1 MSFELTFSFHPFILV
16 GRGNTIWAKSHW
28 QDIIVD
34 NTMNSFLAQN
44 YTCTISHHRIIPIHI
59 YKPQFTNQKHTK
71 LSTSYKLHNLTFFFF
86 FFLMGIQAKYH
97 TRHNKRKELNSLD
110 LTFFTDLVDCR
121 CYQWFTTQTQSY
133 FNFNR
138 WSCMAHISW
147 ACLLIMCMER
157 TWEHRPPRSSKW
169 SCRTLSSAFFTNRK
183 KRKWVW
189 ECYQLY

>member
-71 LSTSYKLHNLTFFFF
+71 LSTSYKLHNLFFFIF
-86 FFLMGIQAKYH
+86 YFLMGIQAKYH

-110 LTFFTDLVDCR
+110 LIILSLRISLNPFFFGNVIPTKWPTLI
-121 CYQWFTTQTQSY
+121 
-133 FNFNR
+133 N
-138 WSCMAHISW
+138 
-147 ACLLIMCMER
+147 LLDPYPTIKF
-157 TWEHRPPRSSKW
+157 W
-169 SCRTLSSAFFTNRK
+169 N
-183 KRKWVW
+183 
-189 ECYQLY
+189 